1 MVTIILSLLTLVSA
15 ILHIK
20 AKKHTTNFYIFK
32 PLTMLFIIAIAF
44 YQSAI
49 TNTTTSPYYK
59 YLIII
64 GLIFSLAG
72 DIFLMLP
79 SDRFIA
85 GLLSFLVAHIFY
97 IIAFTQS
104 GFSLFSFIYI
114 IPFFIYGAILFS
126 LLLPFLK
133 EMKIPVAV
141 YAGVLLIMGWQAF
154 SRWMGFAPSGSLVA
168 FIGSLFFMASDSILA
183 IDRFKG
189 SISNAQVYFMT
200 TYFLAQWLIALS
212 IS

>member
-1 MVTIILSLLTLVSA
+1 MVTIILSLLALVSA

-20 AKKHTTNFYIFK
+20 AKKYSANFYIFK
-32 PLTMLFIIAIAF
+32 PLTMVFIISIALYLSSF
-44 YQSAI
+44 S
-49 TNTTTSPYYK
+49 NLSSYK

-79 SDRFIA
+79 SDKFIA

-97 IIAFTQS
+97 IIAFALTGLS
-104 GFSLFSFIYI
+104 AFSLLYI
-114 IPFFIYGAILFS
+114 VPFLIYGAVLFNH
-126 LLLPFLK
+126 LLPFLK
-133 EMKIPVAV
+133 EMKVPVAI
-141 YAGVLLIMGWQAF
+141 YAGVLLIMSWQAF
-154 SRWMGFAPSGSLVA
+154 SRWMGLAPSGSLIA
-168 FIGSLFFMASDSILA
+168 FVGSLFFMASDSILA

-189 SISNAQVYFMT
+189 SIKDAQFYFMA

-212 IS
+212 IA